1 MTAPNLSGAI
11 SALQAHALAINLT
24 PYDNI
29 KAAPDN
35 PPESINQFP
44 FAVTFPGDVDAT
56 PAAGWYDGKFTIVTE
71 IHWTRQNLPT
81 AVKQSVNAWNSFVLR
96 ICNDLT
102 LGGNVLGLDAVRG
115 KFGFLQWADQKEA
128 HIGWHFEFDVRIT
141 ENYS

>member
-1 MTAPNLSGAI
+1 MPTSSLSGAI
-11 SALQAHALAINLT
+11 AGIQDLVLT
-24 PYDNI
+24 ISGI

-44 FAVTFPGDVDAT
+44 FAVTYPGEVTAD
-56 PAAGWYDGKFTIVTE
+56 PEAGWYDGKFTIVTE

-81 AVKQSVNAWNSFVLR
+81 AVAQSIDAWNSFVLK

-102 LGGNVLGLDAVRG
+102 LGGNTLGVDEIRG

-128 HIGWHFEFDVRIT
+128 HIGWHFEIDVQIT
-141 ENYS
+141 EHYT